1 MADLENAR
9 IYVGGM
15 YSPQAT
21 AWLALSDADATKTLV
36 TATRYLDRLPWDG
49 TATHLL
55 DGQPTT
61 LQWPRS
67 GVIVNGV
74 EIDPLTVPVEITE
87 ATYELAVLIAAKPGL
102 VSQADQGSNLKR
114 AGGGGAPEVEFF
126 APTSAARGTASTLPY
141 VVLQLVGK
149 FLASP
154 SDDFDGGI
162 SGAGNTSS
170 AFRRCRQLNLVGP
183 E

>member
-1 MADLENAR
+1 MADLANAR

-15 YSPQAT
+15 YSPAAT
-21 AWLALSDADATKTLV
+21 AWLALGDADATKTLV
-36 TATRYLDRLPWDG
+36 SATRYLDRLPWDG

-61 LQWPRS
+61 LAWPRS

-74 EIDPLTVPVEITE
+74 EIDSLTVPIEITE
-87 ATYELAVLIAAKPGL
+87 ATYELAVMIGAKPGL
-102 VSQADQGSNLKR
+102 VSQPDQGSNIKR

-126 APTSAARGTASTLPY
+126 APSSAARGTAGQLPY
-141 VVLQLVGK
+141 VVQQLVGK

-154 SDDFDGGI
+154 SVALEGGI

-170 AFRRCRQLNLVGP
+170 SFSRCRQLNLSRP